1 MYIGLNVT
9 YPLFLPGFNK
19 LEFSR
24 QMFEKY
30 LNIKFHEN
38 PYIGSRVFACGRIDR
53 RTDMTKLRALAHT
66 PAFCRSRIRL
76 RSWSFS
82 HVPALPLPAVGF
94 IQTEV
99 FKTVV
104 WHRQIEIRAQGET
117 QYIETDKPHKEDVCA
132 ASCLSSFSPARKF
145 AGPATRPDRLRVKA
159 PIY

>member
-1 MYIGLNVT
+1 MVYRLRQGVLDLNPV
-9 YPLFLPGFNK
+9 
-19 LEFSR
+19 
-24 QMFEKY
+24 
-30 LNIKFHEN
+30 
-38 PYIGSRVFACGRIDR
+38 
-53 RTDMTKLRALAHT
+53 RALAHT

-104 WHRQIEIRAQGET
+104 WHRQIQIRVQVAT
-117 QYIETDKPHKEDVCA
+117 QYIETHKPHEEDVCA
-132 ASCLSSFSPARKF
+132 ASGLSSSSPARKF

-159 PIY
+159 PIFIYIASGDGVGPDSGFAGVCANALRVRRPRSVP